1 MELPAADKH
10 GGTNKL
16 FISIFF
22 AFVETHVCQLSDQ
35 MCCRSILYYGYQ
47 RPCVQYQF
55 SAVARHRAGVK
66 LRNRLDGDLF
76 LVCSHQDG
84 ALNHAC

>member
-16 FISIFF
+16 FISIFLLLLRR
-22 AFVETHVCQLSDQ
+22 T
-35 MCCRSILYYGYQ
+35 
-47 RPCVQYQF
+47 CVNSVTRCVVGASSTTVTSVRVLQYQF

-76 LVCSHQDG
+76 LVCSHQDS